1 MRVRK
6 VGNFLFS
13 SPQVNSQAKEIY
25 PSVSPLGK
33 SKNETYRKLDTHIER
48 AFSTEVL
55 EDSDSDITPGP
66 SPDLEV
72 FETSQLRKTREMPKD
87 LKVELQEEIRISTQ
101 LRAHSTFAPEMH
113 DHMAMEEFNVSVIN
127 ENDEENKREKAE
139 KVNQEPDIGSD
150 FDDTASMSSDM
161 ATINID
167 KSQID
172 KSWGEKER
180 SQ

>member
-1 MRVRK
+1 MGSEKVR
-6 VGNFLFS
+6 NFLFS

-66 SPDLEV
+66 SPDPEV
-72 FETSQLRKTREMPKD
+72 FEKSQSRKTHESPKD
-87 LKVELQEEIRISTQ
+87 LMVEMQEEIRISTQ

-127 ENDEENKREKAE
+127 ENDEENERQKFEVTE

-167 KSQID
+167 KSQIS
-172 KSWGEKER
+172 KS
-180 SQ
+180 